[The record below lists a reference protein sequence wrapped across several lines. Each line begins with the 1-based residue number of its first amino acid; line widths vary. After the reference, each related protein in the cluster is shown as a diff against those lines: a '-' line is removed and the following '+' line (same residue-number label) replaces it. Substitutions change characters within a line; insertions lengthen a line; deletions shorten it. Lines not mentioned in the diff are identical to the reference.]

1 MKFTP
6 NRKGT
11 GEVERVFDRSAL
23 GIPCHWDRLFRGVV
37 AAGDAEQ
44 KIAGSYF
51 SRAVAH
57 ANFDRGFGGIR
68 IQMNL
73 IDPNGRG
80 GAELDFSNHTIP
92 DRLGIFDVGVGATD
106 IELLAVVDSKK
117 KIVFSRGGGG
127 EIEFVGGAE

>member
-6 NRKGT
+6 NRKGA

-51 SRAVAH
+51 SRAVADVD
-57 ANFDRGFGGIR
+57 FDGGFGGIGNE
-68 IQMNL
+68 MDL
-73 IDPNGRG
+73 VDPKG
-80 GAELDFSNHTIP
+80 GGGTEFDFANYTVP